1 MVKEMSALRKG
12 EHVCL
17 EEVDGE
23 AEYPVLVDSIPEETT
38 CANIS
43 KEK

>member
-1 MVKEMSALRKG
+1 MVKGMSALRKG

-23 AEYPVLVDSIPEETT
+23 AEDQVLVDSIPKETD